1 MIVSSIV
8 LMMMMMLVGVVVV
21 VVLVAG
27 GGDGDSLRI
36 LSDAGFRVGYTSQY
50 LPVMSNKTAKIQPT
64 SFKKNRTNGKCYC
77 KGHKI
82 DTEET
87 KKQNRNQLPAEPRKI
102 IAGEHLGPLHPD
114 YIPMAP

>member
-8 LMMMMMLVGVVVV
+8 LMMMMLGGVVGV

-36 LSDAGFRVGYTSQY
+36 LSVAGFRVGYTSQY
-50 LPVMSNKTAKIQPT
+50 
-64 SFKKNRTNGKCYC
+64 
-77 KGHKI
+77 
-82 DTEET
+82 
-87 KKQNRNQLPAEPRKI
+87 LPAEPRKI